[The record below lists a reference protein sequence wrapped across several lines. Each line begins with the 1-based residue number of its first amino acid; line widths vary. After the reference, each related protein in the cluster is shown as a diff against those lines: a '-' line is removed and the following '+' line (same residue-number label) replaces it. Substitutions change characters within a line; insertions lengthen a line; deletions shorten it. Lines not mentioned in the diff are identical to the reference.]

1 MRTSPYA
8 AFAIGRSRGQR
19 ETLDKPCAGRR
30 TSSPDD
36 QLRRSCLAR
45 TVLAVVAALA
55 ALVLSSSPAGAQTAP
70 EIEWI
75 DGADTYEVAVAAVG
89 GNCGRLA
96 DSHGSV
102 ALALATGEN
111 WPDALAASALD
122 RPLLLSGRASL
133 HPAVRQFVQG
143 CPASVHI
150 VILGG
155 IAAISQEVEDEL
167 VALGASVQRIAGADR
182 YETARKVAE
191 FAAPSQ
197 VSQVYLA
204 TGANFADAI
213 AAAPRV
219 IASTP
224 IILTPKAGLGADASA
239 FLSARLPS
247 NGTVVILGGT
257 AAVSQAVHD
266 RVRELKLSPRRIAGA
281 DRYSTAALIA
291 RESLSDPRCDPVTD
305 IAVASGTDPYGGLAA
320 ASVRNP
326 CQPLLLAPR
335 AGASVP
341 KAVADF
347 AETWAD
353 VLASQTGLTGTV
365 TAVGSRAALANDW
378 VDRLTGNTPTPVS
391 AEPVAVTEVSYLDDL
406 VRDDRVILPAV
417 PSATSTRAQS
427 STGDLR
433 VKIHA
438 CVQPELARYVAI
450 EDLEVHAEFLNEHEA
465 PWFAWQSSERLSIRF
480 ETGSIIVSQ
489 DLARLKVPGPGRESG
504 RWGSYV
510 APPDCIAPETAADG
524 NLHHYLVVG
533 TDFGGPCDGTGEL
546 GGAYSSTYFRFWDDE
561 RPRRGGYVRS
571 TLDRLGFRQ
580 LMLREPG
587 SVISGVMYNIVHRS
601 ADTTLSRAIDHLW
614 GSSFYHADAQLGG
627 SVDGS
632 AFADHWLNPDLIVGS
647 FAGFPDSD
655 TLVTTYDSAHRGIF
669 QIRRTLPCA
678 LMRGLGWPTGT
689 NRPACH
695 RLTPP
700 RPGSPAILNE
710 PDGNIRATWQPPPG
724 ILNPEPV
731 TGYRVRVFRLM
742 PDGSSAYRSISDE
755 TTPLADVTVPAA
767 TTAYVLPKQNVD
779 GAAYSVWVSALSSV
793 GEGAWADSVPIQFL
807 PPVVQAT
814 ATQRDTRGQEV
825 SVGSSPTPIRNPIE
839 FDLSWLAAPGASH
852 YLVSGFES
860 CTIRTEFDDGHGNT
874 SFEACS
880 QRVEGTSHSLTEL
893 RDQLV
898 EGKSYD
904 ITVFACGDIYDTFA
918 VIRAAPSG
926 CFRYAS
932 AAITATRL
940 ETPPSGK
947 ISVAPATDCFAA
959 NVCYKVSWTPHPD
972 ARAYAASYSWCAD
985 PSTQCDPL
993 AAGLSTVIG
1002 DEAYSVTATEAST
1015 TLTIFTEDGPAQGG
1029 RYLVRVYACYASVDP
1044 HACWGSQG
1052 SWLVGETWVTIPD
1065 SGS

>member
-1 MRTSPYA
+1 M
-8 AFAIGRSRGQR
+8 
-19 ETLDKPCAGRR
+19 KRR
-30 TSSPDD
+30 
-36 QLRRSCLAR
+36 RLAR
-45 TVLAVVAALA
+45 AALAGVAALA
-55 ALVLSSSPAGAQTAP
+55 PLMVSSSPAGAQTAP

-75 DGADTYEVAVAAVG
+75 DGADAYEVAVAAIG
-89 GNCGRLA
+89 GNCRSLA

-122 RPLLLSGRASL
+122 RPLLLNGRASL
-133 HPAVRQFVQG
+133 HTEVRRFLEG

-155 IAAISQEVEDEL
+155 SSAISQHVQDEL
-167 VALGASVQRIAGADR
+167 VSLRASVQRIAGADR
-182 YETARKVAE
+182 YETARKIAE

-224 IILTPKAGLGADASA
+224 ILLTPKAALGADASA
-239 FLSARLPS
+239 FLSERLPANS
-247 NGTVVILGGT
+247 PVVILGGT
-257 AAVSQAVHD
+257 AAVSQTVQDDLEAL
-266 RVRELKLSPRRIAGA
+266 RFNPRRIAGA

-291 RESLSDPRCDPVTD
+291 GESLTDPLCDPVTD

-326 CQPLLLAPR
+326 CQPLLLAPST
-335 AGASVP
+335 GANVP
-341 KAVADF
+341 EAVADF

-353 VLASQTGLTGTV
+353 VLTSQTGLTGTV
-365 TAVGSRAALANDW
+365 TAVGGRTGLATGW
-378 VDRLTGNTPTPVS
+378 VEQLAGNTPAPVS
-391 AEPVAVTEVSYLDDL
+391 AEPSAVTEVAYFDDL
-406 VRDDRVILPAV
+406 IQDDRVILPAV
-417 PSATSTRAQS
+417 PSATSVRTRPT
-427 STGDLR
+427 TGDLR

-438 CVQPELARYVAI
+438 CVQPDFAAHVAMR
-450 EDLEVHAEFLNEHEA
+450 DLGAYAEYLNEHEA
-465 PWFAWQSSERLSIRF
+465 PWLAWQSSGRASLRY

-489 DLARLKVPGPGRESG
+489 DLARLKDPR
-504 RWGSYV
+504 RDWGSFV
-510 APPDCIAPETAADG
+510 APTDCIAPETATDG
-524 NLHHYLVVG
+524 YLHHYLVIG
-533 TDFGGPCDGTGEL
+533 TDIGGPCDGTGEV
-546 GGAYSSTYFRFWDDE
+546 GGTYSSTYFRVRHHQLGTGWG
-561 RPRRGGYVRS
+561 PRDS
-571 TLDRLGFRQ
+571 LS
-580 LMLREPG
+580 LRHG
-587 SVISGVMYNIVHRS
+587 DVMSGVMYNIVHRNV
-601 ADTTLSRAIDHLW
+601 DTALRRNIIGMWGHTLFDE
-614 GSSFYHADAQLGG
+614 DAALGG
-627 SVDGS
+627 SVAGS
-632 AFADHWLNPDLIVGS
+632 AFADHLLNPDLIVGS

-655 TLVTTYDSAHRGIF
+655 TLVTRYDLSTHEGI
-669 QIRRTLPCA
+669 IEVRRTLPCV
-678 LMRGLGWPTGT
+678 LISGLGWPTG
-689 NRPACH
+689 RGHPACH

-807 PPVVQAT
+807 PPVAQAT

-839 FDLSWLAAPGASH
+839 FGLSWPAAPGASH

-874 SFEACS
+874 SFEVCS

-904 ITVFACGDIYDTFA
+904 ITVFACGDLYDTFA

-940 ETPPSGK
+940 ETPPPGE
-947 ISVAPATDCFAA
+947 ISVVPVANCFAT

-972 ARAYAASYSWCAD
+972 AKAYAASYSWCAD

-1002 DEAYSVTATEAST
+1002 NEAYSVTATEAST
-1015 TLTIFTEDGPAQGG
+1015 TLTVFTANGPAQGG
-1029 RYLVRVYACYASVDP
+1029 RYLVRVYACYTSVGP
-1044 HACWGSQG
+1044 HACWGSQS